1 MSLRV
6 LVDYNTTLEDS
17 RGRVYINTKVQKE
30 LLNHLIEAMPLT
42 LYDYE
47 SLEVDAIAEF
57 DEEEQGWYAIPDWST
72 RRDLPS
78 LSD

>member
-17 RGRVYINTKVQKE
+17 RGRVYINTNVQKE
-30 LLNHLIEAMPLT
+30 LLIHLIEAMPLT

-47 SLEVDAIAEF
+47 SLEVNAIAEF
-57 DEEEQGWYAIPDWST
+57 DEREQQWYAIPDWST